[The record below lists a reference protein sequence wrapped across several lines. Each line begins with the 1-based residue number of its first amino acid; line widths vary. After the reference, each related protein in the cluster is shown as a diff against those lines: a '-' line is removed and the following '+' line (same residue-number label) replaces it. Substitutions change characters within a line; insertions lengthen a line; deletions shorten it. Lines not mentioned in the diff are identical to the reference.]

1 MEYRTEQINKWTN
14 RSKQKVK
21 KHLSLVYF
29 SASKCF
35 KKSFVNRVPI
45 LSEYPKFV
53 MREGDTFFLIRR
65 GFGTF
70 GHSISVLLDT
80 GKRRSR
86 TAATSKMERFV
97 IVIIIIG
104 FLPLTIITKRS
115 ILDVSAVL
123 DTPLIPMALSWKCP
137 NFSNISV
144 VNLDPFCIESFNL
157 GLMLIIKAME
167 FANYS
172 LLRQIFCFSKCT
184 RIVNSSVTLFCYC
197 SFITILVFC
206 NFIDHTT
213 QPSFAY
219 SKSTMETLDQ
229 YVKSVQR

>member
-1 MEYRTEQINKWTN
+1 MECRTEQINKWTN

-123 DTPLIPMALSWKCP
+123 DPPLQGNMFLE
-137 NFSNISV
+137 
-144 VNLDPFCIESFNL
+144 VNSGYSF
-157 GLMLIIKAME
+157 
-167 FANYS
+167 
-172 LLRQIFCFSKCT
+172 IFCSLWHFTTKCYRYYYKMWQLFYHKMRQKVIT
-184 RIVNSSVTLFCYC
+184 KCVRYFIPKCVRRLLQTTSVEHGLYQ
-197 SFITILVFC
+197 
-206 NFIDHTT
+206 H
-213 QPSFAY
+213 
-219 SKSTMETLDQ
+219 KH
-229 YVKSVQR
+229 